1 MAFRILYH
9 TLWEFPYLF
18 VYRIEIM
25 GYNGA
30 MWKKRLFV
38 SALPLLLLLGCRGP
52 SSPAE
57 AAPDVTEPPAPTLTA
72 VPRQEKHEVVVAATP
87 APTFTPQPT
96 PTATPTPTPEPTPE
110 PTPTATPDPYEGQTR
125 VSHKKDDRFFYVTLT
140 EALKERIT
148 GISYPAPGQPCRVKY
163 DDLRYVRILY
173 VDFEGV
179 EREGELMVNRRVAD
193 DVIDI
198 FYQLYEAQ
206 YPLASVKLVDDYGE
220 VADDNLSMADNNTS
234 AFCYRQVTGSKKL
247 SWHSFGAAIDVN
259 PVQNPYINGSR
270 VSPPEGREYLNRRD
284 KRPHMIDRSDYCY
297 KVFKAHG
304 WKWGGDFS
312 GDKDYQHFYKELSG
326 VKR

>member
-1 MAFRILYH
+1 
-9 TLWEFPYLF
+9 
-18 VYRIEIM
+18 
-25 GYNGA
+25 
-30 MWKKRLFV
+30 MWKKRIIGTAF
-38 SALPLLLLLGCRGP
+38 LLLLAGCSGQTTNT
-52 SSPAE
+52 PAP
-57 AAPDVTEPPAPTLTA
+57 AATAAPAPTVTPLPIREA
-72 VPRQEKHEVVVAATP
+72 MVAAAT
-87 APTFTPQPT
+87 AEPTFTPRPTLAPTATPSPT
-96 PTATPTPTPEPTPE
+96 PTATPEPTP
-110 PTPTATPDPYEGQTR
+110 TPDPYEGQKR

-140 EALKERIT
+140 DELKDRIT
-148 GISYPAPGQPCRVKY
+148 GMSYPAPGQPCRVKY
-163 DDLRYVRILY
+163 EDLRYVRIRY
-173 VDFEGV
+173 VDFDGV
-179 EREGELMVNRRVAD
+179 DREGELMVNRRVAD

-198 FYQLYEAQ
+198 FYQLYQAQ

-247 SWHSFGAAIDVN
+247 SWHSFGAAIDIN

-284 KRPHMIDRSDYCY
+284 KRPYMIDHSDLCY

>member
-1 MAFRILYH
+1 
-9 TLWEFPYLF
+9 
-18 VYRIEIM
+18 
-25 GYNGA
+25 
-30 MWKKRLFV
+30 MWKKRLAFTIL
-38 SALPLLLLLGCRGP
+38 SALLLSGCQNASSDREA
-52 SSPAE
+52 SPA
-57 AAPDVTEPPAPTLTA
+57 AAIA
-72 VPRQEKHEVVVAATP
+72 P
-87 APTFTPQPT
+87 APTFTAAPAKAQEAVIAAPSAQPT
-96 PTATPTPTPEPTPE
+96 VTPVPTPE
-110 PTPTATPDPYEGQTR
+110 PTPTPSPVPTPTSEPTPTPDPYEGQKR
-125 VSHKKDDRFFYVTLT
+125 VNHKKDDRFFYVTLT
-140 EALKERIT
+140 DELKERIT
-148 GISYPAPGQPCRVKY
+148 GMSYPAEGEPCRVSY

-173 VDFEGV
+173 VDFDGAEQ
-179 EREGELMVNRRVAD
+179 EGELMVNRRVAD

-198 FYQLYEAQ
+198 FYQLYEAK

-259 PVQNPYINGSR
+259 PVQNPYINGRR
-270 VSPPEGREYLNRRD
+270 VSPPEGANYLNRKD